1 MDKKMMIAIAAVV
14 VIAVAACA
22 AYAVN
27 NNNDKGSTP
36 SPIGEIGTYVPIYGN
51 VNNDLYIDNEDV
63 KVLQKMANKEMDWD
77 KDKYPYADANQNGE
91 IDQGDV
97 DIVKKIINKEKC
109 TVYYQDY
116 YGDVTAVNFP
126 LSDRNIAV
134 TYYQQAEACA
144 ILGVLDNVTVASKAA
159 TVYSDL
165 WPTLNDA
172 VEWGTTGSSAI
183 TDDAVEKFIDND
195 VTLVICTPR
204 TENRELAQRLHE
216 ERGIDFIQ
224 LWYNGNYCISTI
236 QTMAILMDCQE
247 RSEKYKSYCEGIA
260 DELSSKI
267 TAENKKNILV
277 ANGYNAS
284 NDQLSILGNERH
296 GSYVLMNKYLGNAY
310 YEDGT
315 NQFGF
320 VYKNVEWLVE
330 NSQKFDYIVL
340 CQSGNAGFS
349 NNQTTGEVYTH
360 EEYNTQFEEAVS
372 YFGKVK
378 AYEDG
383 NVIGSVYPN
392 TFGFSAYPFLKLIA
406 AQMYPDLFSLE
417 DAVNDI
423 QEWFD
428 TFGVVSIDVS
438 EFGAYSYTGDG
449 YHANYPQQKA

>member
-1 MDKKMMIAIAAVV
+1 MNNKILA
-14 VIAVAACA
+14 VIAVVIIVAAGCSVILLTKNGSDENSRIKTDEVT
-22 AYAVN
+22 AV
-27 NNNDKGSTP
+27 
-36 SPIGEIGTYVPIYGN
+36 YGN
-51 VNNDLYIDNEDV
+51 ANYDYALDDLDV
-63 KVLQKMANKEMDWD
+63 KFLEDIVSGKTTWD
-77 KDKYPYADANQNGE
+77 KTKYPLADANQDGE
-91 IDQGDV
+91 ITQA
-97 DIVKKIINKEKC
+97 DIDLVKKIINKEKC